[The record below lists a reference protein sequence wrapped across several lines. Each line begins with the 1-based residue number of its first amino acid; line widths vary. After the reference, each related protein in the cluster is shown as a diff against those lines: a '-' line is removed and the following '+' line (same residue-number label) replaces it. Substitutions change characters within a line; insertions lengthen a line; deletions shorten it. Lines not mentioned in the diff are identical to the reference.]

1 MCYPI
6 TVAEVLIKISVH
18 LHVCSITITQCMKAP
33 AFVRVHVLGPRSQPP
48 SSRTTELE
56 PSR

>member
-18 LHVCSITITQCMKAP
+18 LHFCSITITQCMKAP
-33 AFVRVHVLGPRSQPP
+33 AFVRVLGPRSQPP